1 MNGYSEHR
9 FILWQCSPTTET
21 RGKKKQEVY
30 CENWSVRRTQRA
42 MRTTHKMQM
51 ICSHCTNRPRKDEAT
66 VWVYATREDAEAEC
80 ERRNTRS
87 EPLTGVID

>member
-1 MNGYSEHR
+1 
-9 FILWQCSPTTET
+9 
-21 RGKKKQEVY
+21 
-30 CENWSVRRTQRA
+30 
-42 MRTTHKMQM
+42 MRTGRDLRHKMQM

-87 EPLTGVID
+87 EPLTPNRTVIIGGEEYDENDTDWTGVIV